1 MPLPTPEPVS
11 IIAGLLGGGV
21 LGAFAAHRLNI
32 HKERRDRRNEFR
44 GFLRAWLNGIRR
56 EPNVWKCYGPD
67 NLEHF
72 CRYSGKL
79 ASDFFFHRRFKT
91 MSDDLAS
98 LKQQDIQGDPERYR
112 ELIARKIEAL
122 IEFV

>member
-1 MPLPTPEPVS
+1 MPAPTPDVLS
-11 IIAGLLGGGV
+11 VIAGILGGGV
-21 LGAFAAHRLNI
+21 LGVIIGHKLNV

-44 GFLRAWLNGIRR
+44 GFLRVWLNGIRR
-56 EPNVWKCYGPD
+56 EPDVWKCYGPD
-67 NLEHF
+67 NLEHL

-79 ASDFFFHRRFKT
+79 ASDFFWRRRFKD

-112 ELIARKIEAL
+112 ELIAAKIEAL
-122 IEFV
+122 IDFV